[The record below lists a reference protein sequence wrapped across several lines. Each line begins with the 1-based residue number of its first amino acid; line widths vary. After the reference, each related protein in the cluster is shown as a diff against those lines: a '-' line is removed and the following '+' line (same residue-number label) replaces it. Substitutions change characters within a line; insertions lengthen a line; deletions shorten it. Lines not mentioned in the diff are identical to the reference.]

1 LEAERRNVQSAH
13 GGLPHLL
20 LGVGMMLY
28 GLRTAIYHVG
38 DLDQAKEWY
47 GVVLGIR
54 PYFDE
59 PFYVGFD
66 VD

>member
-1 LEAERRNVQSAH
+1 
-13 GGLPHLL
+13 
-20 LGVGMMLY
+20 
-28 GLRTAIYHVG
+28 VG

-66 VD
+66 VGEFELGL